1 MSDPQQELFTA
12 YKLGLEAKGYAV
24 YDGALP
30 PEKSE
35 DNPEGAEYPFIYLG
49 DFRQSDQQL
58 KNAVNGF
65 VYPTIHIWHNN
76 PRQRGTVSAM
86 LLDVKRVIYQTAK
99 TKGFSWLVQSVNER
113 IIPDNTTK
121 TPLLH
126 GIVEAGLKFS
136 QRS

>member
-1 MSDPQQELFTA
+1 MGNIDPQQELFTA

-30 PEKSE
+30 PE
-35 DNPEGAEYPFIYLG
+35 NTPYPFIYLG
-49 DFRQSDQQL
+49 DFRQSDQML
-58 KNAVNGF
+58 KNAVNGN
-65 VYPTIHIWHNN
+65 VYPKIHVWHNSPN
-76 PRQRGTVSAM
+76 QRGTVSAM
-86 LLDVKRVIYQTAK
+86 LLDIKRVIYQTEK
-99 TKGFSWLVQSVNER
+99 TNGFSWLVQSVNTQ

-126 GIVEAGLKFS
+126 GVVDAGLKFS